1 MSSSQDTDC
10 DVIIVGYGPVGAF
23 SALLL
28 ADAGLRASDIDG
40 LATAGAIGCP
50 ALLVLG
56 ARDAMTP
63 ARAAK
68 PLAEAIP
75 GARTTVLDGCGH
87 MMMSEQPD
95 QVLDALIT
103 IL

>member
-1 MSSSQDTDC
+1 MLHGDLKAC
-10 DVIIVGYGPVGAF
+10 
-23 SALLL
+23 
-28 ADAGLRASDIDG
+28 ADYADG
-40 LATAGAIGCP
+40 LATAAAIVCP

-87 MMMSEQPD
+87 MMMTEQPD